1 MSPNREMI
9 NEIMLH
15 LFNGTLVA
23 SKMIIDKMIIMK
35 TVLHLGKDILLKAG
49 NSLARLLRWQ
59 LGRNKRSLFSEEQGQ
74 AQRLLYFI

>member
-49 NSLARLLRWQ
+49 NSLARLLR
-59 LGRNKRSLFSEEQGQ
+59 
-74 AQRLLYFI
+74 